1 MHTLIIDVLVIRL
14 LVLFRCESGKSIF
27 VDIHPERVDSV
38 HKNVD
43 SQIVLITVYQVRLV
57 QVLLNDYLIAG
68 LDEIGVTHKENT
80 FALALVLRLDDE
92 GTRILTLGLVPKVLV
107 VVRQHIGGREEVVIV
122 WQDLLHP
129 HQMAPQH
136 VLTG

>member
-1 MHTLIIDVLVIRL
+1 MHTLIIDVLIIRL
-14 LVLFRCESGKSIF
+14 LVLFGCESGKSIF

-107 VVRQHIGGREEVVIV
+107 VVRQHIRGREEVVIV